1 MQLTIKSKI
10 QRCEKEEIRL
20 ESIVTRREIKAENK
34 RWYKNNLHKQGLQW
48 ELQEIS
54 ILLLGP
60 QSIVPHPRVFNEF
73 QKK

>member
-34 RWYKNNLHKQGLQW
+34 RWYKNNLHKQGLQ
-48 ELQEIS
+48 
-54 ILLLGP
+54 
-60 QSIVPHPRVFNEF
+60 
-73 QKK
+73 